1 MTRTSASSNT
11 LGTGSKTFTYTSS
24 SNLGWLIGTRLRI
37 SNTTSNWMEGP
48 ITAVSA
54 TSVTI
59 NSDLVSGS
67 GTFTSWNLT
76 IAGERGQPGVDGADG
91 QNGADGVNGIPGA
104 AGAEGP
110 TGPTGPNSITT
121 STSTNG
127 TGFVKGNGSVI
138 SFAASIVNA
147 DIDASAGIVDTKLAT
162 ISTADKVSNSA
173 TTATS
178 SNNINTIVLRD
189 GSGNFSAGTITTS
202 NLNVGT
208 SVSGWEIDGS
218 STATLLI
225 KDLNNITR
233 MAILDT
239 GRVGIGTT
247 SPSHELH
254 VSASAPRVT
263 LEGTNAGSNIGYRF
277 VAVDSGSTSRTG
289 GYYFQPITG
298 TNQSYLG
305 LTATDSAYQMVVR
318 ADGNV
323 GIGTDNPGF
332 PLDIQ
337 RNTTGTTIAARF
349 LNNNSA
355 NTTSKNT
362 AIVFDIN
369 NTSGVAQR
377 AAQILVYPTSS
388 AATSAGMI
396 ISQVSGG
403 SLIERARFDSAGNFN
418 VGAVG
423 SDNATLARVE
433 GRTATIGVGTG
444 LGTTNTQYNNGTGIL
459 FSGPATSGG
468 AITSLARV
476 DQIYQSAN
484 NTELSFKVMISGAL
498 AERAKV
504 TSTGLRVPGSGSIA
518 SSLSSTQLN
527 LTNSV
532 GASTTLD
539 FNKIVFNTGT
549 SFAGT
554 FINVSTGGDIMNFG
568 GEYAAYSVS
577 MDFDDGSVS
586 ANKFIGA
593 INETRN
599 NEGTFILRGT
609 QAQYDAIGTKSTST
623 IYFITA

>member
-1 MTRTSASSNT
+1 MAFKLKIKNKNTNPSAGNLDIAELGYNTSSTTLFVGNGASAPTEVVMAVGNQT
-11 LGTGSKTFTYTSS
+11 IAGTKTFSS
-24 SNLGWLIGTRLRI
+24 TISGSINGNAATVTTNANLTGDVNSTG
-37 SNTTSNWMEGP
+37 NTTS
-48 ITAVSA
+48 IA
-54 TSVTI
+54 
-59 NSDLVSGS
+59 SG
-67 GTFTSWNLT
+67 
-76 IAGERGQPGVDGADG
+76 V
-91 QNGADGVNGIPGA
+91 
-104 AGAEGP
+104 
-110 TGPTGPNSITT
+110 
-121 STSTNG
+121 
-127 TGFVKGNGSVI
+127 
-138 SFAASIVNA
+138 IVND
-147 DIDASAGIVDTKLAT
+147 DINANAGIVDTKLAT

-189 GSGNFSAGTITTS
+189 GSGNFSAGTITAS

-208 SVSGWEIDGS
+208 SASGWEIDGS

-233 MAILDT
+233 MAVLDT

-263 LEGTNAGSNIGYRF
+263 LQGTSAGSNIGYRF

-305 LTATDSAYQMVVR
+305 LTATDSAYQMIVR

-337 RNTTGTTIAARF
+337 RSTTGTTIAARF
-349 LNNNSA
+349 LNNNSD
-355 NTTSKNT
+355 NTTNKNT
-362 AIVFDIN
+362 AVVFDIN

-403 SLIERARFDSAGNFN
+403 SLIERARFDSLGNLN
-418 VGAVG
+418 VGGVG
-423 SDNATLARVE
+423 ADNATTARVE
-433 GRTATIGVGTG
+433 GRSGTIGVGTG
-444 LGTTNTQYNNGTGIL
+444 LGTTNTQYDYGTGVV

-468 AITSLARV
+468 SIVPLARV
-476 DQIYQSAN
+476 DQLYNSAN
-484 NTELSFKVMISGAL
+484 NTALSLKVMTSGTITETMRLSA
-498 AERAKV
+498 
-504 TSTGLRVPGSGSIA
+504 SGLKIPGSGNVA
-518 SSLSSTQLN
+518 SNLSSTQLT
-527 LTNSV
+527 LTNSF
-532 GASTTLD
+532 SSLTILD
-539 FNKIVFNTGT
+539 FNSLVFNTDT
-549 SFAGT
+549 SFGGT
-554 FINVSTGGDIMNFG
+554 FISVSTGGDIMNFG
-568 GEYAAYSVS
+568 GLSAGNTIS
-577 MDFDDGSVS
+577 MNFDNGSLS

-599 NEGTFILRGT
+599 NEGTFIWRGT
-609 QAQYDAIGTKSTST
+609 QAQYDAIGTKSTNT